1 MVLEYGV
8 TGEKEALV
16 LPLVYQAESGNVTTV
31 R

>member
-1 MVLEYGV
+1 MVFEYGV

-16 LPLVYQAESGNVTTV
+16 LPLVYQAESGNLARV